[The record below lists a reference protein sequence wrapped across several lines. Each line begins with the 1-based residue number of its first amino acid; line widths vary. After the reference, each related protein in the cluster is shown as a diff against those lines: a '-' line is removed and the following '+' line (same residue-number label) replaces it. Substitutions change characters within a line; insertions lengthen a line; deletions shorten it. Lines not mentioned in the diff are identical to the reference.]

1 MIRKVIPAVSF
12 ISVLMLSPFLQAADS
27 ADQWLQRFT
36 DAMHSYE
43 YSGVLV
49 YSREGQL
56 DSVELSHNVNEE
68 GEQARLSYLDGL
80 PREFVQDGGQITQK
94 ISGEIVANDR
104 IQGRNP
110 SGRFSGGLE
119 QIKRY
124 YQLQLKGQG
133 RVVNRPAI
141 IVEIIPRDNQRL
153 GYRLWL
159 DKESALL
166 LKSVT
171 LDPLA
176 RELETFQFT
185 SFSFKAKKESN
196 ANINPEARARQNTNV
211 SSNSL
216 TNIISSSAANILP
229 WLPEGFELFMEKQSV
244 EVSDNHLANMHSWS
258 DGVSTFS
265 VFVEPLRAD
274 SLKEGQHQYGATVV
288 VVRSISEKNQGRV
301 ITVVGEIPLHTAQK
315 IAAAF

>member
-1 MIRKVIPAVSF
+1 MVRKFIPTVGLIGVLLMSQAVR
-12 ISVLMLSPFLQAADS
+12 AADS

-36 DAMHSYE
+36 DAMHNYE

-56 DSVELSHNVNEE
+56 DAVELSHDVDER
-68 GEQARLSYLDGL
+68 GENARLSYLDGL
-80 PREFVQDGGQITQK
+80 PREFLQQGDRITRK
-94 ISGEIVANDR
+94 ISGEIVASDR

-110 SGRFSGGLE
+110 SGRFSGELE
-119 QIKRY
+119 QVKKH

-133 RVVNRPAI
+133 RVVGRPAV
-141 IVEIIPRDNQRL
+141 IVEIVPRDNQRL
-153 GYRLWL
+153 GYRFWL

-185 SFSFKAKKESN
+185 SFSFTAKDEQVTDKRDETPLSV
-196 ANINPEARARQNTNV
+196 EQD
-211 SSNSL
+211 
-216 TNIISSSAANILP
+216 ILP
-229 WLPEGFELFMEKQSV
+229 WLPEGFELFMQKDAV
-244 EVSDNHLANMHSWS
+244 VVSENHLANMYSWS

-274 SLKEGQHQYGATVV
+274 SLKEGHHQYGATVV
-288 VVRSISEKNQGRV
+288 VVRSIHEENQGRV

>member
-1 MIRKVIPAVSF
+1 MIRKFIPTLSLMGVLLVSQAVK
-12 ISVLMLSPFLQAADS
+12 AADT
-27 ADQWLQRFT
+27 ADQWLQRFN
-36 DAMHSYE
+36 DAMHNYE

-56 DSVELSHNVNEE
+56 DAVELSHDVNEQ
-68 GEQARLSYLDGL
+68 GEHARLSYLDGL
-80 PREFVQDGGQITQK
+80 PREFLQQGDRITRK
-94 ISGEIVANDR
+94 ISGEVVASDR

-119 QIKRY
+119 RVKQH

-133 RVVNRPAI
+133 RVVGRPAV
-141 IVEIIPRDNQRL
+141 IVEIVPRDNQRL

-159 DKESALL
+159 DKESALM

-185 SFSFKAKKESN
+185 SFSFRAKDEQS
-196 ANINPEARARQNTNV
+196 AAVAEEEAP
-211 SSNSL
+211 L
-216 TNIISSSAANILP
+216 SSSQEILP
-229 WLPEGFELFMEKQSV
+229 WLPDGFELFMQKQAV
-244 EVSDNHLANMHSWS
+244 VVSDNHLANMYSWS

-274 SLKEGQHQYGATVV
+274 SLKESHHQYGATVV
-288 VVRSISEKNQGRV
+288 VVRSIHEQNQGRV

>member
-1 MIRKVIPAVSF
+1 MIRKF
-12 ISVLMLSPFLQAADS
+12 ISAIGLFGVLFISQAAKAADS
-27 ADQWLQRFT
+27 ADQWLQRFSE
-36 DAMHSYE
+36 AMHNYE

-56 DSVELSHNVNEE
+56 DAVELSHDVNDQ

-80 PREFVQDGGQITQK
+80 PREFLQEGDRITRK
-94 ISGEIVANDR
+94 ISGEVVTSDL

-110 SGRFSGGLE
+110 SGRLSGGLE
-119 QIKRY
+119 KIKQF

-133 RVVNRPAI
+133 RVVGRPAV
-141 IVEIIPRDNQRL
+141 IVEIVPRDNQRL

-176 RELETFQFT
+176 RALETFQFT
-185 SFSFKAKKESN
+185 SFSFTAKNEQ
-196 ANINPEARARQNTNV
+196 AGV
-211 SSNSL
+211 SSDEAPLSV
-216 TNIISSSAANILP
+216 AQNILP
-229 WLPEGFELFMEKQSV
+229 WLPEGFELFMQKQAV
-244 EVSDNHLANMHSWS
+244 MVSEDHLANMYSWS

-274 SLKEGQHQYGATVV
+274 SLKEGHHQYGATVV
-288 VVRSISEKNQGRV
+288 VIRSIHEQNQGRV

>member
-1 MIRKVIPAVSF
+1 MSKLIPTVSLIGALL
-12 ISVLMLSPFLQAADS
+12 ISPWLRAADS

-36 DAMHSYE
+36 ESMHNYE

-56 DSVELSHNVNEE
+56 DAVELSHDVNEQ

-80 PREFVQDGGQITQK
+80 PREFLHQGDRITRK
-94 ISGEIVANDR
+94 ISGEVVANDR
-104 IQGRNP
+104 IQGLNP
-110 SGRFSGGLE
+110 YGRFFGDIE
-119 QIKRY
+119 QVKRY
-124 YQLQLKGQG
+124 YQLQLKGES
-133 RVVNRPAI
+133 RVVGRPATV
-141 IVEIIPRDNQRL
+141 VEVIPRDNQRL

-159 DKESALL
+159 DQESALL

-185 SFSFKAKKESN
+185 SFDFKAKAKAKAADQLPPESL
-196 ANINPEARARQNTNV
+196 ADAGLSGEE
-211 SSNSL
+211 
-216 TNIISSSAANILP
+216 ILP
-229 WLPEGFELFMEKQSV
+229 WLPEGFELFMKKQAV
-244 EVSDNHLANMHSWS
+244 QVSENHLANMYSWS

-265 VFVEPLRAD
+265 VFIEPLRAD
-274 SLKEGQHQYGATVV
+274 SLKEGEHQYGATVV
-288 VVRSISEKNQGRV
+288 VVRSLTAQEQGRV

>member
-1 MIRKVIPAVSF
+1 MIRKF
-12 ISVLMLSPFLQAADS
+12 ISAIGLFGVLFISQAVKAADS
-27 ADQWLQRFT
+27 ADQWLQRFSE
-36 DAMHSYE
+36 AMHNYE

-56 DSVELSHNVNEE
+56 DAVELSHDVNDQ

-80 PREFVQDGGQITQK
+80 PREFLQQGDRITRK
-94 ISGEIVANDR
+94 ISGEVVTSDL

-110 SGRFSGGLE
+110 SGRLSGDLE
-119 QIKRY
+119 RVKQF

-133 RVVNRPAI
+133 RVVDRPAV

-176 RELETFQFT
+176 RALETFQFA
-185 SFSFKAKKESN
+185 SFSFTAKSEQPGV
-196 ANINPEARARQNTNV
+196 NPGEAP
-211 SSNSL
+211 L
-216 TNIISSSAANILP
+216 SAAQNILP
-229 WLPEGFELFMEKQSV
+229 WLPEGFELFMQKQAV
-244 EVSDNHLANMHSWS
+244 MVSEDHLANMYSWS

-265 VFVEPLRAD
+265 VFIEPLRAD
-274 SLKEGQHQYGATVV
+274 SLKEGHHQYGATVV
-288 VVRSISEKNQGRV
+288 VVRSIHEQNQGRV

>member
-1 MIRKVIPAVSF
+1 MIRKVIPAVSL
-12 ISVLMLSPFLQAADS
+12 ISVLMLLPFVHAADS

-36 DAMHSYE
+36 EAMHSYE

-56 DSVELSHNVNEE
+56 DAVELSHNVNEQ

-94 ISGEIVANDR
+94 ISGEVVANDR

-133 RVVNRPAI
+133 RVVDRPAV

-185 SFSFKAKKESN
+185 SFSFEAKNESD
-196 ANINPEARARQNTNV
+196 ANV
-211 SSNSL
+211 SSESNTHQGSL
-216 TNIISSSAANILP
+216 VSSSVNRDSSKTLP
-229 WLPEGFELFMEKQSV
+229 WTPEGFELFMENQSV

-288 VVRSISEKNQGRV
+288 VVRSIPEQNQGRV

>member
-1 MIRKVIPAVSF
+1 MIRKF
-12 ISVLMLSPFLQAADS
+12 ISAIGLFGVLFISQATKAADS
-27 ADQWLQRFT
+27 ADQWLQRFSE
-36 DAMHSYE
+36 AMHNYE

-56 DSVELSHNVNEE
+56 DAVELSHDVNDQ

-80 PREFVQDGGQITQK
+80 PREFLQQGDRITRK
-94 ISGEIVANDR
+94 ISGEVVTSDL

-110 SGRFSGGLE
+110 SGRLSGGLE
-119 QIKRY
+119 KIKQF

-133 RVVNRPAI
+133 RVVGRPAV
-141 IVEIIPRDNQRL
+141 IVEIVPRDNQRL

-176 RELETFQFT
+176 RALETFQFT
-185 SFSFKAKKESN
+185 SFSFTAKNEQTGVNSD
-196 ANINPEARARQNTNV
+196 EAPLSVAQ
-211 SSNSL
+211 
-216 TNIISSSAANILP
+216 NILP
-229 WLPEGFELFMEKQSV
+229 WLPEGFELFMQKQAV
-244 EVSDNHLANMHSWS
+244 MVSEDHLANMYSWS

-274 SLKEGQHQYGATVV
+274 SLKEGHHQYGATVV
-288 VVRSISEKNQGRV
+288 VIRSIHEQNQGRV

>member
-1 MIRKVIPAVSF
+1 MIRKIIPTLGLV
-12 ISVLMLSPFLQAADS
+12 SVLVFSQAARATDS

-36 DAMHSYE
+36 EAMHNYE

-56 DSVELSHNVNEE
+56 DAVELSHDINEQ
-68 GEQARLSYLDGL
+68 GEQSRLSYLDGL
-80 PREFVQDGGQITQK
+80 PREFLQQGDQITRK
-94 ISGEIVANDR
+94 ISGEVVANDQ

-119 QIKRY
+119 QVKRY

-133 RVVNRPAI
+133 RVVGRPAV
-141 IVEIIPRDNQRL
+141 IVEIVPRDNQRL

-159 DKESALL
+159 DQESALL

-185 SFSFKAKKESN
+185 SFSFNARKEPGSEAPAKA
-196 ANINPEARARQNTNV
+196 EALASDRD
-211 SSNSL
+211 L
-216 TNIISSSAANILP
+216 LP
-229 WLPEGFELFMEKQSV
+229 WLPEGFELFMEKQAV
-244 EVSDNHLANMHSWS
+244 EVSENHLANMYSWS

-274 SLKEGQHQYGATVV
+274 SLKEGHHQYGATVV
-288 VVRSISEKNQGRV
+288 VVRSIREQNQGRV

>member
-1 MIRKVIPAVSF
+1 MISKFIPTISL
-12 ISVLMLSPFLQAADS
+12 ISVLFLSQTVRAAES

-36 DAMHSYE
+36 DAMHNYE

-56 DSVELSHNVNEE
+56 DAVELSHDVNED
-68 GEQARLSYLDGL
+68 GEQGRLSYLDGL
-80 PREFVQDGGQITQK
+80 PREFLQQGDRMTQK
-94 ISGEIVANDR
+94 ISGEVVANDR

-110 SGRFSGGLE
+110 SGRFSGGLA
-119 QIKRY
+119 QVKRY

-133 RVVNRPAI
+133 RVVGRPAV

-185 SFSFKAKKESN
+185 SFSFTAKN
-196 ANINPEARARQNTNV
+196 ANTTGANHAQREVVEVADLV
-211 SSNSL
+211 S
-216 TNIISSSAANILP
+216 
-229 WLPEGFELFMEKQSV
+229 WLPEGFELFMAKQAV
-244 EVSDNHLANMHSWS
+244 TVSDNHLANMYAWS
-258 DGVSTFS
+258 DGVSSFS

-288 VVRSISEKNQGRV
+288 VVRSIAEKNQGRV